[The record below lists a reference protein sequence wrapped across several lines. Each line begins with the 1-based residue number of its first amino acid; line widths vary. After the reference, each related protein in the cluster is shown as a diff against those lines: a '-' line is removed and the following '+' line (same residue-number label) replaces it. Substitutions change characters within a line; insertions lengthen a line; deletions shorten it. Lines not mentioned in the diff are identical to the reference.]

1 VNRIPCLLATALLLL
16 PGAVLAQER
25 AIPQAHQGGQ
35 SKIIDGDGNVK
46 SAVTSRKAAAD
57 DASALSMPV
66 AIFVDAKA
74 SGFGMYEPRGSNVFR
89 PGEKLRFY
97 VEPQGYQYSTE
108 GKTVV
113 FGVVMDLKLITP
125 QGDVLFRKD
134 GFLDQSFA
142 SHHENKEL
150 MLNGDLDITGADAGS
165 YLIVLT
171 LHDKMSSNVATTKL
185 PFTIR

>member
-1 VNRIPCLLATALLLL
+1 VNRIVCLLATTLLVP
-16 PGAVLAQER
+16 PGLALAQGR
-25 AIPQAHQGGQ
+25 VLQQGA
-35 SKIIDGDGNVK
+35 KAEIIDGDGNVT
-46 SAVTSRKAAAD
+46 SAVTGRKAATD
-57 DASALSMPV
+57 DTSALSMPV
-66 AIFVDAKA
+66 ALFVDAKA
-74 SGFGMYEPRGSNVFR
+74 SGFGMYQPRGSNVFK

-97 VEPQGYQYSTE
+97 VEPQGYQYSTD

-113 FGVVMDLKLITP
+113 FGVVMDLKLTTP
-125 QGDVLFRKD
+125 KGDVLFRKD

-165 YLIVLT
+165 YVIVLT
-171 LHDKMSSNVATTKL
+171 LHDKVSSSVATAKL

>member
-1 VNRIPCLLATALLLL
+1 VNRIVCLLATALLLP
-16 PGAVLAQER
+16 PGVALAQGR
-25 AIPQAHQGGQ
+25 ALPQAHQGA
-35 SKIIDGDGNVK
+35 IIDGDGNVR
-46 SAVTSRKAAAD
+46 STVVSRKADAA

-66 AIFVDAKA
+66 AIFVEAKA
-74 SGFGMYEPRGSNVFR
+74 NGFGMYQPRGSNVFK

-97 VEPQGYQYSTE
+97 IEPQGYQYSTE

-113 FGVVMDLKLITP
+113 FGVMMDLKLMTP

-134 GFLDQSFA
+134 GFLNQSFA

-165 YLIVLT
+165 YVIVLT
-171 LHDKMSSNVATTKL
+171 LHDKVSSSVATAKL